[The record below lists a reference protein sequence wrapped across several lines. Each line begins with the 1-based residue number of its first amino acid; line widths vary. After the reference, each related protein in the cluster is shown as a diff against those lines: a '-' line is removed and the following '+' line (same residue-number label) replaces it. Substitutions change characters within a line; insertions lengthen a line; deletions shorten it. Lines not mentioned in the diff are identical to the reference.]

1 MIDGTSALKLTAVA
15 KPRDL
20 SRFDPRPR
28 VRQAALEQP
37 MPRTAPTPVIP
48 AAKTAERVRTRAVAR
63 PAMRLSAS
71 SVLFFVAALA
81 LLMFIVHSYMQLS
94 SLNSQNVRV
103 EAEIN
108 SLRKQEN
115 VLRKQYESVMNFS
128 EIERFATEELGM
140 VMPDP
145 AQIKYVKLSGDD
157 HAEIIEQKTVWDH
170 FKNLFSAVTG
180 SVVEYLE

>member
-1 MIDGTSALKLTAVA
+1 MIDGTSALNLTAVA

-28 VRQAALEQP
+28 VRQAAMEQP
-37 MPRTAPTPVIP
+37 MPRTAPTPAAP
-48 AAKTAERVRTRAVAR
+48 AVKTAERARTRAAAR
-63 PAMRLSAS
+63 PAMRLSVS
-71 SVLFFVAALA
+71 SVLLFVAALGV
-81 LLMFIVHSYMQLS
+81 LMFIVSSYMQLS
-94 SLNSQNVRV
+94 SLNSQNSKA

-115 VLRKQYESVMNFS
+115 ILRKQYESVMNLS
-128 EIERFATEELGM
+128 EIERFAVEELGM

-145 AQIKYVKLSGDD
+145 AQIKYVKLSGND
-157 HAEIIEQKTVWDH
+157 HAEIIEQKTVWDYLGS
-170 FKNLFSAVTG
+170 LFSTVTG